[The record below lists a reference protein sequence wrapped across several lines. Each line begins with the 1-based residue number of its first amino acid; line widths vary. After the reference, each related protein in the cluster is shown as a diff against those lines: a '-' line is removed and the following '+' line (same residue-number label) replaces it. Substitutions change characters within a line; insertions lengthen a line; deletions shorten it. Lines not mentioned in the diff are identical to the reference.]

1 MDGARAMLSFTLGK
15 LIRALTVLLG
25 VSFLTF
31 IIGHSSGDPVRLIAR
46 GDATEAQRAQLRHSL
61 GLDRPVLEQY
71 RIYVGNALHGDL
83 GVSYRQHVDVSRLIA
98 LRLPN
103 SLELAGAAFVL
114 AMGIGFALGVLCV
127 VYRNSVLDNVI
138 AGLSVLAQ
146 VVPGF
151 WLGLVLVLLFAVH
164 WRILPVSG
172 SGDLAHLILPAVT
185 LALPTLGRMTRLV
198 RGGMLEVLQS
208 DYIRT
213 ARAKGL
219 SERQVLLGHAA
230 KNALLPLVTQ
240 AGLELGDLVGSAF
253 IIETVFA
260 WPGLGRMAINAVQ
273 QRDFLVVQGCVLVI
287 AAGFV
292 LINLAVDL
300 LYAVI
305 DPRVRGEG

>member
-1 MDGARAMLSFTLGK
+1 MLSFTLGK

-31 IIGHSSGDPVRLIAR
+31 IIGHLSGDPVRLIAR
-46 GDATEAQRAQLRHSL
+46 GDATEEQRAQLRHSL

-103 SLELAGAAFVL
+103 SLELAGTAFVL
-114 AMGIGFALGVLCV
+114 AMSIGFALGILCV
-127 VYRNSVLDNVI
+127 IYRDSVLDNVI

-164 WRILPVSG
+164 WRVLPVSG
-172 SGDLAHLILPAVT
+172 SGDLTHLILPAVT

-260 WPGLGRMAINAVQ
+260 WPGLGRMAVNAVQ
-273 QRDFLVVQGCVLVI
+273 QRDFLVVQGCALVI
-287 AAGFV
+287 ATGFV

-305 DPRVRGEG
+305 DPRVRGRS

>member
-1 MDGARAMLSFTLGK
+1 MLSLTLGK

-46 GDATEAQRAQLRHSL
+46 GDATEEQRAQLRHSL

-71 RIYVGNALHGDL
+71 RVYVGNALHGDL
-83 GVSYRQHVDVSRLIA
+83 GVSYRQHVAVSRLIA

-114 AMGIGFALGVLCV
+114 AMGIGFALGILCV
-127 VYRNSVLDNVI
+127 IYRDSILDNAI

-164 WRILPVSG
+164 WRVLPVSG
-172 SGDLAHLILPAVT
+172 SGDLTHLILPAVT

-198 RGGMLEVLQS
+198 RGGMLEVLKS

-260 WPGLGRMAINAVQ
+260 WPGLGRMAVNAVQ

-292 LINLAVDL
+292 LINLTVDL

-305 DPRVRGEG
+305 DPRVRGQG

>member
-1 MDGARAMLSFTLGK
+1 
-15 LIRALTVLLG
+15 
-25 VSFLTF
+25 
-31 IIGHSSGDPVRLIAR
+31 VRLIAR
-46 GDATEAQRAQLRHSL
+46 GDATEEQRAQLRHSL

-71 RIYVGNALHGDL
+71 RVYVGNALRGNL

-114 AMGIGFALGVLCV
+114 AMGIGFALGILCV
-127 VYRNSVLDNVI
+127 IYRDSIVDNAI

-164 WRILPVSG
+164 WRVLPVSG
-172 SGDLAHLILPAVT
+172 SGDLTHLILPAVT

-198 RGGMLEVLQS
+198 RGGMLEVLKS

-260 WPGLGRMAINAVQ
+260 WPGLGRMAVNAVQ

-292 LINLAVDL
+292 LINLTVDL

-305 DPRVRGEG
+305 DPRVRGQG

>member
-1 MDGARAMLSFTLGK
+1 MSFTLGK
-15 LIRALTVLLG
+15 LLRALSVLLG

-31 IIGHSSGDPVRLIAR
+31 IIGHASGDPVRLIAR
-46 GDATEAQRAQLRHSL
+46 ADATPEQRQELRHSL
-61 GLDRPVLEQY
+61 GLDQPVLTQY
-71 RIYVGNALHGDL
+71 RTYVTRALHGDL
-83 GVSYRQHVDVSRLIA
+83 GISYRQRVDVTRLIA

-103 SLELAGAAFVL
+103 SLQLAGTAFLL
-114 AMGIGFALGVLCV
+114 AMSAGFALGVLCV
-127 VYRNSVLDNVI
+127 IYRGTLLDHLI

-164 WRILPVSG
+164 WRLLPVSG
-172 SGDLAHLILPAVT
+172 SGDLAHLVLPAVT
-185 LALPTLGRMTRLV
+185 LALPTLGRMARLV

-219 SERQVLLGHAA
+219 SERHVLLGHAA
-230 KNALLPLVTQ
+230 RNALLPLITQ
-240 AGLELGDLVGSAF
+240 AGLELGDMVGSAF
-253 IIETVFA
+253 IVESVFA
-260 WPGLGRMAINAVQ
+260 WPGLGRMTVNAVQ

-300 LYAVI
+300 LYAWI
-305 DPRVRGEG
+305 DPRVRSQ

>member
-1 MDGARAMLSFTLGK
+1 MLSFTLGK

-31 IIGHSSGDPVRLIAR
+31 IIGHLSGDPVRLIAR
-46 GDATEAQRAQLRHSL
+46 GDATEEQRAQLRHSL

-83 GVSYRQHVDVSRLIA
+83 GVSYRQHVDVGRLIA

-103 SLELAGAAFVL
+103 SLALAGAAFVL
-114 AMGIGFALGVLCV
+114 AMGIGFALGILCV
-127 VYRNSVLDNVI
+127 IYRDTVLDNVI

-164 WRILPVSG
+164 WRVLPVSG
-172 SGDLAHLILPAVT
+172 SGDLTHLILPAVT

-305 DPRVRGEG
+305 DPRVRGHS

>member
-1 MDGARAMLSFTLGK
+1 MLSFTLGK
-15 LIRALTVLLG
+15 LLRALSVLLG

-31 IIGHSSGDPVRLIAR
+31 MVGHASGDPVRLIAR
-46 GDATEAQRAQLRHSL
+46 GDATEQQKAELRHSL

-71 RIYVGNALHGDL
+71 RVYVTHALHGDL
-83 GVSYRQHVDVSRLIA
+83 GVSYRQHVEVTDLIA
-98 LRLPN
+98 LRLPS
-103 SLELAGAAFVL
+103 SLELAGAAFVMAIL
-114 AMGIGFALGVLCV
+114 LGFALGVACV
-127 VYRNSVLDNVI
+127 VYRNGILDQAL

-172 SGDLAHLILPAVT
+172 SGDLAHLVLPAVT
-185 LALPTLGRMTRLV
+185 LALPILGRMTRLV
-198 RGGMLEVLQS
+198 RAGMLEVLQS
-208 DYIRT
+208 DYIRA

-219 SERQVLLGHAA
+219 TERQVLLGHAA
-230 KNALLPLVTQ
+230 RNALLPVITQ

-260 WPGLGRMAINAVQ
+260 WPGLGRMTVNAVL
-273 QRDFLVVQGCVLVI
+273 QRDFLVVQGAVLVI
-287 AAGFV
+287 AAAFV

-300 LYAVI
+300 LYAVV
-305 DPRVRGEG
+305 DPRVRSQ

>member
-1 MDGARAMLSFTLGK
+1 MLLFTLGK
-15 LIRALTVLLG
+15 LIRALTVLFG

-31 IIGHSSGDPVRLIAR
+31 IIGHSSGDPVLMIAR
-46 GDATEAQRAQLRHSL
+46 GDATQQQKEELRHSL
-61 GLDRPVLEQY
+61 GLDRPVLKQY
-71 RIYVGNALHGDL
+71 GTFVSHAARGDL
-83 GVSYRQHVDVSRLIA
+83 GTSYRQHVDVGRLIA

-103 SLELAGAAFVL
+103 SLELAGTAFLL
-114 AMGIGFALGVLCV
+114 AMSIGFALGVVCV
-127 VYRNSVLDNVI
+127 IYRNSVLDHVI

-172 SGDLAHLILPAVT
+172 SGDLAHLILPAIT
-185 LALPTLGRMTRLV
+185 LALPTLGRMARLV
-198 RGGMLEVLQS
+198 RAGLLEVLQS
-208 DYIRT
+208 EYIRT

-219 SERQVLLGHAA
+219 SERQVLLGHAVR
-230 KNALLPLVTQ
+230 NALLPLVTQ
-240 AGLELGDLVGSAF
+240 AGLELGDMIGSAF

-260 WPGLGRMAINAVQ
+260 WPGLGRMTVNAVQ

-287 AAGFV
+287 ATGFV

-300 LYAVI
+300 LYAAI
-305 DPRVRGEG
+305 DPRVRRG

>member
-1 MDGARAMLSFTLGK
+1 MLSFTLGK

-31 IIGHSSGDPVRLIAR
+31 IIGHWSGDPVRLIAR
-46 GDATEAQRAQLRHSL
+46 GDATEEQRAQLRHSL

-114 AMGIGFALGVLCV
+114 AMGIGFTLGVLCV
-127 VYRNSVLDNVI
+127 IYRHSVLDNLI

-172 SGDLAHLILPAVT
+172 SGDLTHLILPAVT

-260 WPGLGRMAINAVQ
+260 WPGLGRMAVNAVQ

-292 LINLAVDL
+292 LINLTVDL

-305 DPRVRGEG
+305 DPRVRGQA

>member
-1 MDGARAMLSFTLGK
+1 MLSFTLGK
-15 LIRALTVLLG
+15 LLRAVTVLLG

-31 IIGHSSGDPVRLIAR
+31 IIGHASGDPVRLIAR
-46 GDATEAQRAQLRHSL
+46 GDATVEQREALRHSL

-71 RIYVGNALHGDL
+71 RIYMTHAVHGDL

-103 SLELAGAAFVL
+103 SLELAGAAFLL
-114 AMGIGFALGVLCV
+114 AMSVGFALGIVCV
-127 VYRNSVLDNVI
+127 IYRNRVLDHVI

-172 SGDLAHLILPAVT
+172 SGNLSYLILPAIT

-198 RGGMLEVLQS
+198 RAGMLEVLQS
-208 DYIRT
+208 DFIRT

-219 SERQVLLGHAA
+219 SECEVLLGHAA

-240 AGLELGDLVGSAF
+240 GGLELGDMVGSAF

-260 WPGLGRMAINAVQ
+260 WPGLGRMTVNAVQ

-300 LYAVI
+300 LYAVV
-305 DPRVRGEG
+305 DPRVRSR

>member
-1 MDGARAMLSFTLGK
+1 MEHAMLSFTLGK

-31 IIGHSSGDPVRLIAR
+31 IVAHSSGDPVRLIAR
-46 GDATEAQRAQLRHSL
+46 GDATEEQKTQLRHSL

-71 RIYVGNALHGDL
+71 RVYVGHALHGDL
-83 GVSYRQHVDVSRLIA
+83 GVSYRQHVDVSGLIA

-103 SLELAGAAFVL
+103 SLELAGAAFLL
-114 AMGIGFALGVLCV
+114 ATCLGFALGVLCV
-127 VYRNSVLDNVI
+127 IYRDTLLDNLV
-138 AGLSVLAQ
+138 AGLAVLAQ

-164 WRILPVSG
+164 WRLLPVSG
-172 SGDLAHLILPAVT
+172 SGDLAHLVLPAVT
-185 LALPTLGRMTRLV
+185 LALPTMGRMTRLV
-198 RGGMLEVLQS
+198 RGGMLEVLRS

-230 KNALLPLVTQ
+230 RNALLPLVTQ

-253 IIETVFA
+253 IVETVFA
-260 WPGLGRMAINAVQ
+260 WPGLGRMTVNAVQ

-292 LINLAVDL
+292 LLNLAVDL

-305 DPRVRGEG
+305 DPRVRARA

>member
-1 MDGARAMLSFTLGK
+1 MLSFTLGK

-46 GDATEAQRAQLRHSL
+46 GDATEEQRAQLRHSL
-61 GLDRPVLEQY
+61 GLDRPLLEQY

-103 SLELAGAAFVL
+103 SLELAGTAFVL
-114 AMGIGFALGVLCV
+114 AMSIGFALGILCV
-127 VYRNSVLDNVI
+127 IYRDSVLDNVI

-164 WRILPVSG
+164 WRVLPVSG
-172 SGDLAHLILPAVT
+172 SGDLTHLILPAVT

-260 WPGLGRMAINAVQ
+260 WPGLGRMAVNAVQ
-273 QRDFLVVQGCVLVI
+273 QRDFLVVQGCALVI
-287 AAGFV
+287 ATGFV

-305 DPRVRGEG
+305 DPRVRAQT

>member
-1 MDGARAMLSFTLGK
+1 MLSFTLGK

-114 AMGIGFALGVLCV
+114 AMGIGFTLGVLCV
-127 VYRNSVLDNVI
+127 IYRDTVLDNVI

-172 SGDLAHLILPAVT
+172 SGDLTHLILPAVT

-260 WPGLGRMAINAVQ
+260 WPGLGRMAVNAVQ

-305 DPRVRGEG
+305 DPRVRGHG

>member
-1 MDGARAMLSFTLGK
+1 MLSFTLGK

-46 GDATEAQRAQLRHSL
+46 GDATEEQRAQLRHSL

-127 VYRNSVLDNVI
+127 IYRNSVLDNVI

-172 SGDLAHLILPAVT
+172 SGDLTHLILPAVT

-260 WPGLGRMAINAVQ
+260 WPGLGRMAVTAVQ

-305 DPRVRGEG
+305 DPRVRGHG

>member
-1 MDGARAMLSFTLGK
+1 MLSFTLGK

-31 IIGHSSGDPVRLIAR
+31 IIGHLSGDPVRLIAR
-46 GDATEAQRAQLRHSL
+46 GDATEEQRAQLRHSL

-114 AMGIGFALGVLCV
+114 AMGIGFALGILCV
-127 VYRNSVLDNVI
+127 IYRGSALDNVI

-164 WRILPVSG
+164 WRVLPVSG
-172 SGDLAHLILPAVT
+172 SGDLTHLILPAVT

-305 DPRVRGEG
+305 DPRVRAQT

>member
-1 MDGARAMLSFTLGK
+1 MLSFTLGK

-31 IIGHSSGDPVRLIAR
+31 IIGHLSGDPVRLIAR
-46 GDATEAQRAQLRHSL
+46 GDATEEQRAQLRHSL

-114 AMGIGFALGVLCV
+114 AMGIGFALGILCV
-127 VYRNSVLDNVI
+127 IYRGSVLDNVI

-164 WRILPVSG
+164 WRVLPVSG
-172 SGDLAHLILPAVT
+172 SGDLTHLILPAVT

-305 DPRVRGEG
+305 DPRVRAQT

>member
-1 MDGARAMLSFTLGK
+1 MLSFTLGK

-46 GDATEAQRAQLRHSL
+46 GDATEEQRAQLRHSL

-114 AMGIGFALGVLCV
+114 AMGMGFALGILCV
-127 VYRNSVLDNVI
+127 IYRDTVLDNVI

-164 WRILPVSG
+164 WRVLPVSG
-172 SGDLAHLILPAVT
+172 SGDLTHLILPAVT

-219 SERQVLLGHAA
+219 SERQVLLGHAV

-260 WPGLGRMAINAVQ
+260 WPGLGRMAVNAVQ

-305 DPRVRGEG
+305 DPRVRGRS

>member
-1 MDGARAMLSFTLGK
+1 MLSFTLGK

-31 IIGHSSGDPVRLIAR
+31 IIGHWSGDPVRLIAR
-46 GDATEAQRAQLRHSL
+46 GDATEEQRAQLRHSL

-114 AMGIGFALGVLCV
+114 AMGVGFTLGVLCV
-127 VYRNSVLDNVI
+127 IYRDSVLDNVI

-172 SGDLAHLILPAVT
+172 SGDLTHLILPAVT

-260 WPGLGRMAINAVQ
+260 WPGLGRMAVNAVQ

-305 DPRVRGEG
+305 DPRVRGQR

>member
-1 MDGARAMLSFTLGK
+1 MLSFTLGK

-46 GDATEAQRAQLRHSL
+46 GDATEEQRAQLRHSL
-61 GLDRPVLEQY
+61 GLDRPVFEQY

-114 AMGIGFALGVLCV
+114 AMGVGFVLGILCV
-127 VYRNSVLDNVI
+127 IYRDSVLDNVI

-164 WRILPVSG
+164 WRVFPVSG
-172 SGDLAHLILPAVT
+172 SGDLTHLILPAVT

-260 WPGLGRMAINAVQ
+260 WPGLGRMAVNAVQ

-305 DPRVRGEG
+305 DPRVRAQT

>member
-1 MDGARAMLSFTLGK
+1 MLSFTLGK

-46 GDATEAQRAQLRHSL
+46 GDATEEQRAQLRHSL

-71 RIYVGNALHGDL
+71 RVYVGNALHGDL

-114 AMGIGFALGVLCV
+114 AMGIGFALGILCV
-127 VYRNSVLDNVI
+127 IYRDSILDNAI

-172 SGDLAHLILPAVT
+172 SGDLTHLILPAVT

-198 RGGMLEVLQS
+198 RGGMLEVLKS

-219 SERQVLLGHAA
+219 SEREVLLGHAA

-260 WPGLGRMAINAVQ
+260 WPGLGRMAVNAVQ

-305 DPRVRGEG
+305 DPRVRGQG

>member
-1 MDGARAMLSFTLGK
+1 M
-15 LIRALTVLLG
+15 LLG

-31 IIGHSSGDPVRLIAR
+31 IIGHLSGDPVRLIAR
-46 GDATEAQRAQLRHSL
+46 GDATEEQRAQLRHSL

-114 AMGIGFALGVLCV
+114 AMSIGFALGILCV
-127 VYRNSVLDNVI
+127 IYRNSLLDNVI

-172 SGDLAHLILPAVT
+172 SGDLTHLILPAVT

-219 SERQVLLGHAA
+219 TERQVLFGHAA
-230 KNALLPLVTQ
+230 RNALLPLVTQ
-240 AGLELGDLVGSAF
+240 AGLELGDMVGSAF

-260 WPGLGRMAINAVQ
+260 WPGIGRMTVNAVQ

-287 AAGFV
+287 ATGFV

-305 DPRVRGEG
+305 DPRVRGHS

>member
-1 MDGARAMLSFTLGK
+1 MLSFTLGK

-31 IIGHSSGDPVRLIAR
+31 IIGHWSGDPVRLIAR
-46 GDATEAQRAQLRHSL
+46 GDATEEQRAQLRHSL

-114 AMGIGFALGVLCV
+114 AMGIGFTLGVLCV
-127 VYRNSVLDNVI
+127 IYRDTVLDNVV

-172 SGDLAHLILPAVT
+172 SGDLTHLVLPAVT

-260 WPGLGRMAINAVQ
+260 WPGLGRMAVNAVQ

-287 AAGFV
+287 AVGFV

-305 DPRVRGEG
+305 DPRVRGQR